1 MMATT
6 PIGMPGCMEK
16 PSQTFWGT
24 GVFFFDARRRRRAV
38 GASHWLLSSI
48 SRHISDISQNPAGY
62 RLSVPGGGTAALS
75 QHFLASSRYLSFTP
89 SISLSEFVSY
99 RGAPVAPSPIA
110 EQTKKSTHSTEK

>member
-48 SRHISDISQNPAGY
+48 SRHISDISQNPVGY
-62 RLSVPGGGTAALS
+62 KLSAPGGGTAALS
-75 QHFLASSRYLSFTP
+75 QHFLASARYLSFTP